1 MKLKRLISTAA
12 ALSLTL
18 SGCTTL
24 QARAETPPRGA
35 VPGPALWQVRDAD
48 TTIYLFG
55 TVHAL
60 PEGKQWFD
68 GRIER
73 AFNASSEMVTE
84 VDLRDQTAS
93 STAMQQAGLLPQG
106 QSLREMMT
114 PENRQQFEAAVVG
127 LGLPVATLDPMEP
140 WLAALTLSLLPLLQQ
155 GYKTDS
161 GVEMALSAQAGTK
174 DRGALETVA
183 QQIDLFDGMPL
194 DAQLTFLDKTVEA
207 MPDAK
212 GTLDAMVDEWMVGD
226 ADALATLLNA
236 EIDDPALYARLLT
249 RRNANWAQWIQQR
262 LQQPGTV
269 FVAVGAGHLA
279 GTESVQRQ
287 LARRGVKVERVWL

>member
-1 MKLKRLISTAA
+1 MKLKRLISTVA

-35 VPGPALWQVRDAD
+35 VPGPALWEVKDAD

-60 PEGKQWFD
+60 PEGKPWFD
-68 GRIER
+68 GRIRR
-73 AFNASSEMVTE
+73 AFDASDEMVTE

-93 STAMQQAGLLPQG
+93 STAMQQAGMLPQG

-127 LGLPVATLDPMEP
+127 LGLPVASLDQMEP

-174 DRGALETVA
+174 QRDALETVA
-183 QQIDLFDGMPL
+183 QQIDLFDAMPVE
-194 DAQLTFLDKTVEA
+194 AQLTFLDKTVEA

-212 GTLDAMVDEWMVGD
+212 RSLDTMVDEWLRGD
-226 ADALATLLNA
+226 ADGLAKQLNA
-236 EIDDPALYARLLT
+236 EIDDPVLYQRLLT
-249 RRNANWAQWIQQR
+249 QRNANWAQWIQRR

-269 FVAVGAGHLA
+269 FIAVGAGHLA
-279 GTESVQRQ
+279 GSDSVQRQ
-287 LARRGVKVERVWL
+287 LAKRGVKVERIWR

>member
-1 MKLKRLISTAA
+1 MKLKRLISTMA

-24 QARAETPPRGA
+24 QARTETPPRGA
-35 VPGPALWQVRDAD
+35 VPGPALWEVRDDD

-60 PEGKQWFD
+60 PEGKPWFD
-68 GRIER
+68 GRIKR
-73 AFNASSEMVTE
+73 AFDASDEMVTE
-84 VDLRDQTAS
+84 VDLSDQTA
-93 STAMQQAGLLPQG
+93 TATSMQQAGMLPQG

-127 LGLPVATLDPMEP
+127 LGLPVASLDQMEP

-174 DRGALETVA
+174 QRDALETVA
-183 QQIDLFDGMPL
+183 QQIDLFDAMPVE
-194 DAQLTFLDKTVEA
+194 AQLTFLDKTVEA

-212 GTLDAMVDEWMVGD
+212 RSLDTMVDEWLRGD
-226 ADALATLLNA
+226 ADGLAKQLNA
-236 EIDDPALYARLLT
+236 EIDDPVLYQRLLT
-249 RRNANWAQWIQQR
+249 QRNANWAQWIQRR

-269 FVAVGAGHLA
+269 FIAVGAGHLA
-279 GTESVQRQ
+279 GSDSVQRQ
-287 LARRGVKVERVWL
+287 LAKRGVKVERIWR

>member
-1 MKLKRLISTAA
+1 MKLKRLISTVA

-35 VPGPALWQVRDAD
+35 VPGPALWEVKDAD

-60 PEGKQWFD
+60 PEGKPWFD
-68 GRIER
+68 GRIRR
-73 AFNASSEMVTE
+73 AFDASDEMVTE
-84 VDLRDQTAS
+84 VDLSDQTAS
-93 STAMQQAGLLPQG
+93 STAMQQAGMLPQG

-127 LGLPVATLDPMEP
+127 LGLPVASLDQMEP

-174 DRGALETVA
+174 QRDALETVA
-183 QQIDLFDGMPL
+183 QQIDLFDAMPVE
-194 DAQLTFLDKTVEA
+194 AQLTFLDKTVEA

-212 GTLDAMVDEWMVGD
+212 RSLDTMVDEWLRGD
-226 ADALATLLNA
+226 ADGLAKQLNA
-236 EIDDPALYARLLT
+236 EIDDPVLYQRLLT
-249 RRNANWAQWIQQR
+249 QRNANWAQWIQRR

-269 FVAVGAGHLA
+269 FIAVGAGHLA
-279 GTESVQRQ
+279 GSDSVQRQ
-287 LARRGVKVERVWL
+287 LAKRGVKVERIWR